1 MTLGILV
8 TFADPGDVDP
18 GKPSRELVQA
28 TADEGWPLVVDSGAF
43 SVFTGKTSITPEQHA
58 EWVLTQKHT
67 PNRRY
72 IGLDVIGDP
81 EATLANYRVQRGLGA
96 PVEPT
101 VHYGDPVEQ
110 VDRLLEVAETG
121 WLNIGGLVPYL
132 RGSRNLRNVAA
143 FLAAVRRRTPSEV
156 KLHALGC
163 TTPWVLRQV
172 HVDAVDSSSWLNAS
186 RYRQVSL
193 FDSVRGQWRGF
204 PLGSNTSER
213 REGSWSSA
221 YRRGGWLRSE
231 YGIEPGDLIDRA
243 DDRHFI
249 LTLAIAGVSRFAEHI
264 AEVHG
269 KPVTMYLAGSDPS
282 NTARCDAVRGQR
294 SRATEPE
301 VPA

>member
-18 GKPSRELVQA
+18 GKPRRELVQA

-143 FLAAVRRRTPSEV
+143 FLAA
-156 KLHALGC
+156 
-163 TTPWVLRQV
+163 
-172 HVDAVDSSSWLNAS
+172 S

-249 LTLAIAGVSRFAEHI
+249 LTLAIAGVSRLAEHI

-269 KPVTMYLAGSDPS
+269 KPVTVYLAGSDPS
-282 NTARCDAVRGQR
+282 DTARCDAVRGQR

>member
-1 MTLGILV
+1 MTALGVLGSY
-8 TFADPGDVDP
+8 A
-18 GKPSRELVQA
+18 L
-28 TADEGWPLVVDSGAF
+28 EGRGASYERARRLIAAGFPFVWDSGAW
-43 SVFTGKTSITPEQHA
+43 SVFTGAAEVDVEGHA
-58 EWVLTQKHT
+58 GWVLQQ
-67 PNRRY
+67 PADPGVRFVA
-72 IGLDVIGDP
+72 LDVIGDP
-81 EATLANYRVQRGLGA
+81 DATLANYRAQREAGA
-96 PVEPT
+96 RVEPT

-143 FLAAVRRRTPSEV
+143 FLA
-156 KLHALGC
+156 
-163 TTPWVLRQV
+163 
-172 HVDAVDSSSWLNAS
+172 AS

-249 LTLAIAGVSRFAEHI
+249 LTLAIAGVSRLAEHI

-269 KPVTMYLAGSDPS
+269 KPVTVYLAGSDPS
-282 NTARCDAVRGQR
+282 DTARCDAVRGQR